1 MRGCL
6 EVGIGKPF
14 DVQLFCVEET
24 CQVANA
30 GGTVEGNVNILKAI
44 ELQRQRC

>member
-6 EVGIGKPF
+6 EVGNGKPF

-30 GGTVEGNVNILKAI
+30 GTVEGNVNILKAI
-44 ELQRQRC
+44 ELQRQEC